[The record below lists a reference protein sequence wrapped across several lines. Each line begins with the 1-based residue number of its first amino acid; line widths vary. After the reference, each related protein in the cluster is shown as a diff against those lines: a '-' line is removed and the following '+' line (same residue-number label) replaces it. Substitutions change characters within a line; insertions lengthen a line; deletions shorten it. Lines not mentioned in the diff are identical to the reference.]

1 MKKILL
7 ATIFSVFYLT
17 SASAEIGVNVGVSGQ
32 VGLFAGSGQENV
44 AGGTGSDNQN
54 EGSEHGEAGWG
65 SIFIEKTLGDR
76 LAIGVDYVPSSL
88 ETETTESVRQ
98 DHGVGAKENKVQLDF
113 EDLTT
118 LYVVLKANDN
128 FYIKAGMMEV
138 DVITNESLGTGSK
151 YGNTSLDGTMLGFG
165 YNNTFGNG
173 MFFRAETNYMDF
185 DGQKL
190 TSTANSNT
198 VELSQLHG
206 VSAKV
211 SVGKSF

>member
-76 LAIGVDYVPSSL
+76 L
-88 ETETTESVRQ
+88 
-98 DHGVGAKENKVQLDF
+98 QL
-113 EDLTT
+113 
-118 LYVVLKANDN
+118 
-128 FYIKAGMMEV
+128 
-138 DVITNESLGTGSK
+138 S
-151 YGNTSLDGTMLGFG
+151 
-165 YNNTFGNG
+165 
-173 MFFRAETNYMDF
+173 
-185 DGQKL
+185 
-190 TSTANSNT
+190 
-198 VELSQLHG
+198 
-206 VSAKV
+206 
-211 SVGKSF
+211 